1 MIAAKGYTKG
11 QAKVEFI
18 ACKAEIEKLF
28 KEGHSKAEVHRML
41 VRQGKIT
48 IGNKNFYR
56 LVKKFG
62 LDIIRIER
70 LKEHSGRS
78 SRLPDFIK
86 NEVQQ
91 ALDKGKEKM
100 SGIASFCDH
109 SLNLVLPKA
118 QPPTPSSAPV
128 GSVKTD
134 DGAINMKRART
145 NRYSKDE

>member
-1 MIAAKGYTKG
+1 MIGAKGYTKG

-18 ACKAEIEKLF
+18 ACKGEIEKLF

-62 LDIIRIER
+62 LDIIHIER

-78 SRLPDFIK
+78 NRLPDFIK
-86 NEVQQ
+86 KEVQQ

-100 SGIASFCDH
+100 SGIPSFCSH
-109 SLNLVLPKA
+109 SVNLVVPKA
-118 QPPTPSSAPV
+118 QAPTLSPV
-128 GSVKTD
+128 PDVSVEMD

>member
-1 MIAAKGYTKG
+1 MIGAKGYAKG
-11 QAKVEFI
+11 QARLEFI
-18 ACKAEIEKLF
+18 ACKGEIEKLF

-86 NEVQQ
+86 KEIQQ
-91 ALDKGKEKM
+91 ALDKGKEKV
-100 SGIASFCDH
+100 SGIPSSPGR
-109 SLNLVLPKA
+109 SLNPIVPKA
-118 QPPTPSSAPV
+118 QPSASPLV
-128 GSVKTD
+128 PFGSVKTD
-134 DGAINMKRART
+134 DRTINMKRDRK
-145 NRYSKDE
+145 NRYTKE